1 MIKVNRINNEPF
13 LVNCDLIEYVDE
25 VPHTVIYMMSGR
37 KLVVS
42 ETPDEI
48 RRLAIEY
55 KRKIFAVDAASQLFV
70 KQEHTADSAEESE
83 L

>member
-25 VPHTVIYMMSGR
+25 IPHTVIYMMSGR
-37 KLVVS
+37 KLVVA

-55 KRKIFAVDAASQLFV
+55 KKKIFTADSVEQLFI
-70 KQEHTADSAEESE
+70 KEELGADSAEESD
-83 L
+83 

>member
-25 VPHTVIYMMSGR
+25 IPHTVIYMMSGR
-37 KLVVS
+37 KLVVA

-55 KRKIFAVDAASQLFV
+55 KKKIFTADSVEQLFV
-70 KQEHTADSAEESE
+70 KEELGADSAEESD
-83 L
+83 

>member
-1 MIKVNRINNEPF
+1 MIRVNRINNEPF

-25 VPHTVIYMMSGR
+25 IPHTVIYMMSGR
-37 KLVVS
+37 KLVVA

-55 KRKIFAVDAASQLFV
+55 KRKIFTADSAEQLFV
-70 KQEHTADSAEESE
+70 KEEHSADSAEESD
-83 L
+83 